1 MSLLP
6 SSLPE
11 VRVSSE
17 PFPAEDS
24 FNRFTSHSYGVD
36 DDPDID
42 ALSLRTTSS
51 NYKHDDLPELPS
63 YSDSEAAVAESSA
76 GPASTDVRDL
86 LPDSYPALKQ
96 PAGPSRGW
104 QAYRNNKPVDG
115 NETTI
120 RMDERLVDP
129 LNLFYDIPNYL
140 QVVPPNP
147 SVRIVGHHYQT
158 VRRENKK
165 ETEKVTDFNIMLS
178 LQAYLPKAG
187 PPRDGQEKTGWDT
200 HVAGNSDK
208 VYRGSWRPTRAAGYQ
223 RGIEV
228 GDAPQH
234 DLEEW
239 CRHYCASK
247 SKLKIF
253 RVTRDV
259 PGIDQDFIRQHIEHL
274 IRSTHYPGHITI
286 TFPIDQK
293 HVDLYSPHWI
303 NRWRSSWIRFIFY
316 FTFLW
321 IITWPILF
329 FMTKYW
335 TVYQVNFRFFL
346 VRWAVISEKAWF
358 EKHQALIRSLVL
370 DRFQGDATHM
380 PTDIQVSEGPRD
392 GRSANMDA
400 VNLLQHSVDALN
412 MLQGR
417 APRIPNE
424 GWGADT
430 S

>member
-1 MSLLP
+1 
-6 SSLPE
+6 
-11 VRVSSE
+11 
-17 PFPAEDS
+17 
-24 FNRFTSHSYGVD
+24 
-36 DDPDID
+36 
-42 ALSLRTTSS
+42 
-51 NYKHDDLPELPS
+51 
-63 YSDSEAAVAESSA
+63 
-76 GPASTDVRDL
+76 
-86 LPDSYPALKQ
+86 
-96 PAGPSRGW
+96 
-104 QAYRNNKPVDG
+104 
-115 NETTI
+115 
-120 RMDERLVDP
+120 MDERLDDP
-129 LNLFYDIPNYL
+129 LNLFYYVQNYL

-147 SVRIVGHHYQT
+147 GVRIVGYHYQT
-158 VRRENKK
+158 VRRQNKK
-165 ETEKVTDFNIMLS
+165 ETERVTDFNIMLR

-187 PPRDGQEKTGWDT
+187 PPRDGQGKTGWDT

-223 RGIEV
+223 RSIEV

-234 DLEEW
+234 DLEGW
-239 CRHYCASK
+239 CRNYCASK

-253 RVTRDV
+253 RVTRNV

-274 IRSTHYPGHITI
+274 IRSTHYRGHITI
-286 TFPIDQK
+286 TFPIDEK

-303 NRWRSSWIRFIFY
+303 NRWRISWIRFIFY

-335 TVYQVNFRFFL
+335 TVYQVTFRFSWWYKQRQE
-346 VRWAVISEKAWF
+346 VEGGTMIRDVKRWAVISEKTWF
-358 EKHQALIRSLVL
+358 EKHKALIRSLVL
-370 DRFQGDATHM
+370 NKFQGDATHM
-380 PTDIQVSEGPRD
+380 PTDVQVAERSRD

-424 GWGADT
+424 GWGAD
-430 S
+430 SS